1 MGFEKCSMCGKL
13 FDRTKSNLCPACYEI
28 ESKNIK
34 KITDYFQ
41 IFEKMKTKSF
51 SVKDLSAITG
61 VKIEEIERLYRT
73 NRLRGYTGFIDLDCK
88 LCGNNFKPTMFSGV
102 FCKKCTQRVE
112 KVIKELKE
120 SGRVFDNQ
128 IIEEKVKEVLKTKEK
143 EKEKEESTRQSGMHV
158 KDDAKKRFGF
168 KKN

>member
-1 MGFEKCSMCGKL
+1 MGFENCSMCGKL
-13 FDRTKSNLCPACYEI
+13 FDRTKSNLCPTCYEI

-41 IFEKMKTKSF
+41 VFERMKEKSF
-51 SVKDLSAITG
+51 SVKDLSAVTG

-73 NRLRGYTGFIDLDCK
+73 NKLRGYTGFIDLDCK
-88 LCGNNFKPTMFSGV
+88 LCGNKFKPTIFSGV
-102 FCKKCTQRVE
+102 FCKTCTHKVE

-120 SGRVFDNQ
+120 SDRIFEKQ
-128 IIEEKVKEVLKTKEK
+128 IVEEKPKEVLKTKEK
-143 EKEKEESTRQSGMHV
+143 EEPSRQSGMHV
-158 KDDAKKRFGF
+158 KDDSKKRFGF